1 MVFIYEGFRLVL
13 QISMAST
20 ERIYT
25 NSNYT
30 AWKCNAYK
38 RITVLESAIPNPCYS
53 IRDVDTREGTTVKKD
68 VILNACHTWWN
79 INTREGTT
87 ALKSSIPNPCYS
99 IRDVDTREGT
109 TVIKSVILNACHTV

>member
-38 RITVLESAIPNPCYS
+38 RITNTNLLLVDYQCY
-53 IRDVDTREGTTVKKD
+53 T
-68 VILNACHTWWN
+68 L
-79 INTREGTT
+79 
-87 ALKSSIPNPCYS
+87 
-99 IRDVDTREGT
+99 
-109 TVIKSVILNACHTV
+109 